1 MKEVLILGGVG
12 TGSIIAAAINE
23 CEDTDYKVTG
33 YLSNRFAIGSRIE
46 GIPVMGDYQ
55 QAKKFTEAG
64 YYIINADY
72 KIDNQPELIR
82 NFKKLKIPESRLVTF
97 VHPRAYIAKNVV
109 LSPGVIV
116 MANAAIS
123 SGSKIGKGTILMSGA
138 TVGNNSQIS
147 DYCFLDSQACLGAF
161 VNIGEGA
168 HIGLNSTIKESVVM
182 KRMSSVAMG
191 SVLLRDTSTLE
202 IWAGNPAIMLR
213 NINPNP
219 EMI

>member
-23 CEDTDYKVTG
+23 CDCSEYKVTG
-33 YLSNRFAIGSRIE
+33 YLSNRFAVGSRIE
-46 GIPVMGDYQ
+46 GIPVLGDYT
-55 QAKKFTEAG
+55 QAKKFTENG
-64 YYIINADY
+64 YYIVNADY
-72 KIDNQPELIR
+72 KIDNQPDLIR
-82 NFKKLKIPESRLVTF
+82 SFKKLKIPEDKLFTF

-109 LSPGVIV
+109 LGPGVVV

-123 SGSKIGKGTILMSGA
+123 SGSKIGKCTILMSGA
-138 TVGNNSQIS
+138 TVGNNSNIS
-147 DYCFLDSQACLGAF
+147 DYCFLDSQACLGAY
-161 VNIGEGA
+161 VKLGEGV

-202 IWAGNPAIMLR
+202 LWAGNPAIMLR
-213 NINPNP
+213 NIDSHPHTL
-219 EMI
+219 

>member
-1 MKEVLILGGVG
+1 
-12 TGSIIAAAINE
+12 
-23 CEDTDYKVTG
+23 
-33 YLSNRFAIGSRIE
+33 LSNRFGVGSRIE
-46 GIPVMGDYQ
+46 GIPVLGDNK
-55 QAKKFTEAG
+55 QAKKFVEAG
-64 YYIINADY
+64 YYFINAEY
-72 KIDNQPELIR
+72 KLDNQPELIR
-82 NFKKLKIPESRLVTF
+82 NFKKLKIPESRLITF

-123 SGSKIGKGTILMSGA
+123 SGSKIGKCTILMSGA
-138 TVGNNSQIS
+138 TVGNNSNIS

-161 VNIGEGA
+161 VKAGEGV

-219 EMI
+219 EEI